1 MRKKY
6 RQTIWAGSH
15 AICCEW
21 INSSTSGMPTLVFLH
36 EGLGSIRQWRDL
48 PAQLGAILNFNVLTF
63 DRFGHGCSARLAPP
77 YRRPLNYFQAEA
89 ETTIPDLLDQFC
101 ISDAVL
107 VGHSDGAT
115 IAILA
120 ASSGDKRIRA
130 VVAEAGHWFV
140 EKRTLSSIK
149 KLLAQWSHSNLRQ
162 RLTKYH
168 GGNVEG
174 MFLGWANLWLNP
186 YFATF
191 DIRSKLPNVDCPVLA
206 IQGTDDQYGSLEQLR
221 SLKSITG
228 NLSSHTF
235 SACGHHP
242 HLELRKSY
250 LKNVENF
257 VSTHLQR

>member
-1 MRKKY
+1 
-6 RQTIWAGSH
+6 
-15 AICCEW
+15 
-21 INSSTSGMPTLVFLH
+21 MPTLVFLH

-120 ASSGDKRIRA
+120 ASSGDKRVRA

-186 YFATF
+186 YFAAF
-191 DIRSKLPNVDCPVLA
+191 DIRSKLRNV
-206 IQGTDDQYGSLEQLR
+206 Y
-221 SLKSITG
+221 
-228 NLSSHTF
+228 
-235 SACGHHP
+235 
-242 HLELRKSY
+242 
-250 LKNVENF
+250 
-257 VSTHLQR
+257 

>member
-1 MRKKY
+1 M
-6 RQTIWAGSH
+6 
-15 AICCEW
+15 
-21 INSSTSGMPTLVFLH
+21 
-36 EGLGSIRQWRDL
+36 
-48 PAQLGAILNFNVLTF
+48 
-63 DRFGHGCSARLAPP
+63 
-77 YRRPLNYFQAEA
+77 
-89 ETTIPDLLDQFC
+89 
-101 ISDAVL
+101 
-107 VGHSDGAT
+107 GHSDGAT

-120 ASSGDKRIRA
+120 ASSGDKRVRA

-162 RLTKYH
+162 RLPKYH

-186 YFATF
+186 YFAAF

-228 NLSSHTF
+228 NLSSRTF